1 MASHGELDLIAS
13 NEVRRSRGRGSTRSP
28 SQACAQRK
36 TVDHISGHRTVK
48 LLLRFGDHG
57 RHVEAS
63 VAFDLHRKGKGS
75 WDHGL
80 WDRGPR

>member
-1 MASHGELDLIAS
+1 MASHGGLDVIAS

-48 LLLRFGDHG
+48 LLLRFGNHG
-57 RHVEAS
+57 
-63 VAFDLHRKGKGS
+63 
-75 WDHGL
+75 
-80 WDRGPR
+80 